1 MVTISSGAEVVGA
14 EGKMEDTLREDIK
27 EDTDGTDTIM
37 LGDDEEEEDVT
48 EVCCE
53 DVTTSSLTSG
63 MTTSLR
69 LMDSDTSSS
78 LNRDSADNVGD
89 TVFITLLSLILAA
102 SVSDSFKTLELF
114 KPESLMS
121 LILGL
126 LV

>member
-14 EGKMEDTLREDIK
+14 EGRMEDTLMEDIE

-37 LGDDEEEEDVT
+37 LGDDEEEDVT

-78 LNRDSADNVGD
+78 LNRDSADKVGD

-102 SVSDSFKTLELF
+102 SVSDSFKALELF

>member
-1 MVTISSGAEVVGA
+1 MVTISSDAEVVGA
-14 EGKMEDTLREDIK
+14 EGRMEDTLMEDIE

-37 LGDDEEEEDVT
+37 LGDDEEEDVT

-78 LNRDSADNVGD
+78 LNRDSADKVGE
-89 TVFITLLSLILAA
+89 TVLITLLSLILAA
-102 SVSDSFKTLELF
+102 SVSDSFKALELF

>member
-1 MVTISSGAEVVGA
+1 MVTISSDAEVVGA
-14 EGKMEDTLREDIK
+14 EGRMEDTLMEDIE

-37 LGDDEEEEDVT
+37 LGDDEEEDVT

-78 LNRDSADNVGD
+78 LNRDSADKVGD
-89 TVFITLLSLILAA
+89 TVLITLLSLILAA
-102 SVSDSFKTLELF
+102 SVSDSFKALELF